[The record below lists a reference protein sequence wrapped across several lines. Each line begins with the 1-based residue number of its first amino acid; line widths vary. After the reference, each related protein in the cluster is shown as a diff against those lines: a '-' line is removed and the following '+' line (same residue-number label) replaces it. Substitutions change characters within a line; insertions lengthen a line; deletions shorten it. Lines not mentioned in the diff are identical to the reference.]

1 MGKLLGKT
9 QGGYSDIENGRQ
21 KINGNEIKLIC
32 QKFNID
38 PNIFTTDLP
47 ESEWFRFLNKP
58 QTASKPEL
66 QSEQKPFETMNLS
79 LLLIEKQ
86 RIEKELQAFREE
98 NEQLKLFINEHC
110 GK

>member
-1 MGKLLGKT
+1 MGALLGKT

-21 KINGNEIKLIC
+21 KISGNEIKVIC
-32 QKFNID
+32 QTFNID
-38 PNIFTTDLP
+38 PNIFTTELP

-58 QTASKPEL
+58 QNEVK
-66 QSEQKPFETMNLS
+66 SEVLALPKNAEAFNVS

>member
-32 QKFNID
+32 QEFNID

-58 QTASKPEL
+58 QTGAKPEL